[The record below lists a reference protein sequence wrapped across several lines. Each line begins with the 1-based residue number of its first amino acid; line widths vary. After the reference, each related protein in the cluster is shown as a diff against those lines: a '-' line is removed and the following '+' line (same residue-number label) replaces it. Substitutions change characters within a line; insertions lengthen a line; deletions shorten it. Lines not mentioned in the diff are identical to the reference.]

1 MSSEMGKLKERV
13 TRLEKWRRRISEE
26 FALLPMPINPLGKD
40 WKHFDSLDREILQF
54 LLSNNKPFSTVE
66 IGKKLKVHR
75 TKIWRRMK
83 KIQRAS
89 LKIKGDSIVVYDP
102 SSKKWDLNKE
112 EFEFKQLEE
121 KV

>member
-1 MSSEMGKLKERV
+1 MSSEIGKLKERV
-13 TRLEKWRRRISEE
+13 SRLEKSVRKIRDDLAI
-26 FALLPMPINPLGKD
+26 LPEAIDPLNKNS

-66 IGKKLKVHR
+66 IGKKLSVHR

-83 KIQRAS
+83 KIQRVS

-112 EFEFKQLEE
+112 EFEFKQLEG
-121 KV
+121 V